1 MIAGAHFRR
10 IGQPRAAIDIMY
22 AMLEVMVKNG
32 FVEAKLKP
40 VFLLLSGCELDMA
53 ISARNAGDLTASE
66 QHYANV
72 QMWLQKVYGT
82 TAPAPGSIP
91 SVGPSSPVQSKQ
103 TQPSQPRETDYGS
116 PRGTVIERISG
127 SKRKLE
133 EGMPMERNVRRRNTG
148 PTRAMKRF
156 KEKRRYS
163 SNNKENRRFNRT

>member
-1 MIAGAHFRR
+1 
-10 IGQPRAAIDIMY
+10 
-22 AMLEVMVKNG
+22 MVKNG

-91 SVGPSSPVQSKQ
+91 SVGSSSPVQSKQ
-103 TQPSQPRETDYGS
+103 AQPSQPRETDYGS
-116 PRGTVIERISG
+116 PRGTVVERISG

-133 EGMPMERNVRRRNTG
+133 EAMPMERNVRRRNTG